1 MLNITSGR
9 VARPQKLVLYG
20 VEGIG
25 KTSLA
30 AQTPDPLFIDTEGGT
45 AHLDVRRLQKPQSWS
60 ELVSLINEVA
70 ATPEVCRTL
79 VIDTADW
86 AEQMAIDH
94 ICQKYKQPGL
104 ESFGYGK
111 GYTFLAE
118 EFSRM
123 LACCDEVILS
133 GMNVVITAHARQRR
147 EELPDETG
155 GFDVWGLKLSK
166 QCAPLLKEWP
176 DALLF
181 INYKTFVVATD
192 TNSHKAQGGKR
203 VIYTTHSPVW
213 DAKNRHSL
221 PEELDLCYASIAP
234 IFGDTAPAAP
244 SAVRT
249 VSQAPEQTQVP
260 VKTQTAPQPAA
271 PLPAQ
276 QPLEPVK
283 PETLAILTEWMDK
296 ANIAPEEIQTL
307 VAQKGHFPPET
318 AIGQYPEKFVRGWLM
333 HNWSQVVATIEN
345 NPEHVPF

>member
-60 ELVSLINEVA
+60 ELISLINEVA
-70 ATPEVCRTL
+70 DTPEVCKTL

-123 LACCDEVILS
+123 LAACDDVILS
-133 GMNVVITAHARQRR
+133 GKNVVITAHARQRR
-147 EELPDETG
+147 VELPDETG

-181 INYKTFVVATD
+181 INYKTYVVATD

-203 VIYTTHSPVW
+203 VIYTSHSPVW
-213 DAKNRHSL
+213 DAKNRHNL
-221 PEELDLCYASIAP
+221 PEELDLSYASIAS
-234 IFGDTAPAAP
+234 IFGDSSDTVRTTSSAEAHKSAPAEP
-244 SAVRT
+244 KLET
-249 VSQAPEQTQVP
+249 
-260 VKTQTAPQPAA
+260 VKT
-271 PLPAQ
+271 
-276 QPLEPVK
+276 
-283 PETLAILTEWMDK
+283 ETLEILNQWMEK
-296 ANIAPEEIQTL
+296 AGIEAKEIQTL

-318 AIGQYPEKFVRGWLM
+318 TIEEYPEKFVRGWLM
-333 HNWSQVVATIEN
+333 HNWSQVVTTIQN
-345 NPEHVPF
+345 DPEYTPF

>member
-45 AHLDVRRLQKPQSWS
+45 AHLDVRRLQKPQSWA

-70 ATPEVCRTL
+70 ATPEVCSTL

-123 LACCDEVILS
+123 LAACDEVILS
-133 GMNVVITAHARQRR
+133 GKNVVITAHARQRR
-147 EELPDETG
+147 VELPDETG

-181 INYKTFVVATD
+181 INYKTYVVATD

-203 VIYTTHSPVW
+203 VIYTSHSPVW
-213 DAKNRHSL
+213 DAKNRHDL
-221 PEELDLCYASIAP
+221 PEEMDLSYASIAS
-234 IFGDTAPAAP
+234 IFGDSADSVQTTFPAQTHKSEPAAP
-244 SAVRT
+244 
-249 VSQAPEQTQVP
+249 
-260 VKTQTAPQPAA
+260 K
-271 PLPAQ
+271 
-276 QPLEPVK
+276 LETVK
-283 PETLAILTEWMDK
+283 PETLEILYQWMEK
-296 ANIAPEEIQTL
+296 AGIEAGAIQTL

-318 AIGQYPEKFVRGWLM
+318 TIEEYPEKFVRGWLM
-333 HNWSQVVATIEN
+333 HNWSQVVTTIQN
-345 NPEHVPF
+345 DPEYTPF

>member
-60 ELVSLINEVA
+60 ELIALINEVA

-123 LACCDEVILS
+123 LAACDDVILS
-133 GMNVVITAHARQRR
+133 GKNVVITAHARQRR
-147 EELPDETG
+147 VELPDETG

-181 INYKTFVVATD
+181 INYKTYVVATD

-203 VIYTTHSPVW
+203 VIYTSHSPVW
-213 DAKNRHSL
+213 DAKNRHNL
-221 PEELDLCYASIAP
+221 PEELDLSYISIAP
-234 IFGDTAPAAP
+234 IFGDNADTVKTISPAQTHKSAPAEP
-244 SAVRT
+244 
-249 VSQAPEQTQVP
+249 
-260 VKTQTAPQPAA
+260 K
-271 PLPAQ
+271 
-276 QPLEPVK
+276 LETVK
-283 PETLAILTEWMDK
+283 PETLEILNQWMEK
-296 ANIAPEEIQTL
+296 AGIEAQEIQTL

-318 AIGQYPEKFVRGWLM
+318 PVEEYPEKFVRGWLM
-333 HNWSQVVATIEN
+333 HNWSQVVTTIQN
-345 NPEHVPF
+345 DPEHVPF